1 MSDIYII
8 RKGLTYDAEIMGVT
22 LDEEIAEAYAKL
34 HKGCIKKMPL
44 IEDRDWI
51 QRANNAI
58 YELEYTAFIRK
69 NKEIEIVQF
78 DSRYIESKYRHKE
91 EVIES
96 FLETLDLCRKKAY
109 KFYTY
114 VDNEEDINVN
124 YIEKMREEAIQKIRR
139 YVTIQD
145 NHKIA
150 DEIVDSMA
158 EY

>member
-34 HKGCIKKMPL
+34 HRGCIKKMPL

-58 YELEYTAFIRK
+58 YELEYTACLRK
-69 NKEIEIVQF
+69 NKEIEIEQF
-78 DSRYIESKYRHKE
+78 DIRCIENQYRHKE

-109 KFYTY
+109 KFYAY
-114 VDNEEDINVN
+114 ADNVEDIDV
-124 YIEKMREEAIQKIRR
+124 EKMEKEAIQKIRR